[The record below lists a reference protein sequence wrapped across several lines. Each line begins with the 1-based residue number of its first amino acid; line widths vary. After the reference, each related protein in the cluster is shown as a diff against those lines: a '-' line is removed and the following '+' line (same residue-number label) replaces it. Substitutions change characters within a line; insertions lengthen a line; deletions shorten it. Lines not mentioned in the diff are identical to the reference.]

1 MTIIDLHNIRAIV
14 EADGKVRCVNCID
27 GGDYAKGCE
36 PTDEIL
42 VSQNDLEDS
51 EKLYICDYCEEET

>member
-1 MTIIDLHNIRAIV
+1 MTIIDLFNIRAIV

-27 GGDYAKGCE
+27 GDDYRKGCE

-51 EKLYICDYCEEET
+51 EKLYICDYCEKEL

>member
-14 EADGKVRCVNCID
+14 EADGKVRCVNCIN
-27 GGDYAKGCE
+27 GGDYGKGCK

-42 VSQNDLEDS
+42 VSQNDLEDP
-51 EKLYICDYCEEET
+51 EKLYICDYCEKEL

>member
-1 MTIIDLHNIRAIV
+1 MTIIDLFNIRAIV

-27 GGDYAKGCE
+27 GGDYRKGCE

-42 VSQNDLEDS
+42 VGGDDLKDPD
-51 EKLYICDYCEEET
+51 KLYVCDFCENEI

>member
-1 MTIIDLHNIRAIV
+1 MTIIDLFNIRAIV

-27 GGDYAKGCE
+27 GGDYWKGCE
-36 PTDEIL
+36 PSNEIL

-51 EKLYICDYCEEET
+51 EKLYICDYCDKEL